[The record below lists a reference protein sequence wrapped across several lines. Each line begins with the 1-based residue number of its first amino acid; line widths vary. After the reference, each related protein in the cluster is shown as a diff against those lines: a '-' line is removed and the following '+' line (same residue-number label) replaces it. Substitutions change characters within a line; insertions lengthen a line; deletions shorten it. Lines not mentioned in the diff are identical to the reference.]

1 MDFKSGQFENTCVI
15 NDTEIFG
22 SRILS
27 NFVSQVILLHLVSS
41 YKNVS
46 VH

>member
-15 NDTEIFG
+15 NDTDIFG

-27 NFVSQVILLHLVSS
+27 NFVTLSILI
-41 YKNVS
+41 
-46 VH
+46 